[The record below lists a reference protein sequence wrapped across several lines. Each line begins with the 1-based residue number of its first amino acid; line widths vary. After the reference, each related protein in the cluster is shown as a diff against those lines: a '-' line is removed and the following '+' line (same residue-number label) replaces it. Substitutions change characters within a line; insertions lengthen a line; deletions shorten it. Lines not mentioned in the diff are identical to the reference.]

1 MSERHKG
8 DMIRA
13 SAEPAPQRLDKIKAI
28 VADKDMYGADELKKF
43 GFEVDSKPMEAEGVV
58 LNAPTLLDGKNTE
71 IRVQN
76 GEWKTKTFYKPYP
89 KNLVWMMVYIRN
101 EANRVDKRDYITTF
115 KKSFISEG
123 QKVSSSKHQLLLN
136 SSF

>member
-1 MSERHKG
+1 MTERHKG

-13 SAEPAPQRLDKIKAI
+13 SAEPAPQRLEKIKTI

-58 LNAPTLLDGKNTE
+58 LETPTLLDGQNAE
-71 IRVQN
+71 IRVNN
-76 GEWKTKTFYKPYP
+76 GEWKTRKFYKPYP
-89 KNLVWMMVYIRN
+89 KKLNWMMVYIRN
-101 EANRVDKRDYITTF
+101 EANRVDKRDYAGAF

-123 QKVSSSKHQLLLN
+123 QKVSFKK
-136 SSF
+136 SFNFV